1 MAVVTGLTPYDLS
14 KLLAGPCRALWANV
28 TGTAIPA
35 NLAEI
40 FAVEKTD
47 NYAPTADYTDFG
59 ALVEGAAYNRSIETS
74 GYEIENTTGTVA
86 ETVTDVVRSVS
97 LNRGEL
103 TAETLQEFEQAPEIT
118 PVAGSSTR
126 RPERQVKFGSIES
139 LGRKRIVF
147 VARRPVGVGADVIE
161 QDGTVRGAF
170 VAAVLYNAG
179 VLGDSAAINVA
190 KGQLSSAAMG
200 FKAFPEG
207 GQPQGQEVGFWTEE
221 TPGEVG
227 GS

>member
-1 MAVVTGLTPYDLS
+1 MATVTGLTPYDLS
-14 KLLAGPCRALWANV
+14 KLLAGPCRALWASV
-28 TGTAIPA
+28 TETVIPT
-35 NLAEI
+35 NLTDI
-40 FAVEKTD
+40 FAVEKVD
-47 NYAPTADYTDFG
+47 AYAPASGVADFG

-86 ETVTDVVRSVS
+86 ETVTDVVRSLQ

-103 TAETLQEFEQAPEIT
+103 TAETLQEFEQAPEIKD
-118 PVAGSSTR
+118 VVGSGTR
-126 RPERQVKFGSIES
+126 RPERHVRFGSIES
-139 LGRKRIVF
+139 LGRKRIFF

-170 VAAVLYNAG
+170 AAAVLFNAG
-179 VLGDSAAINVA
+179 VLGDSSAISIA
-190 KGQLSSAAMG
+190 KGQLSSAPMG

-207 GQPQGQEVGFWTEE
+207 GQPQGQEVGMWIEE
-221 TPGEVG
+221 TPGEIG

>member
-1 MAVVTGLTPYDLS
+1 MATVTGLTPYDLS
-14 KLLAGPCRALWANV
+14 KLLAGPCRALWADV
-28 TGTAIPA
+28 TTSLIPA
-35 NLAEI
+35 NLSEI
-40 FAVEKTD
+40 FAVEKVD
-47 NYAPTADYTDFG
+47 AYAPAADYTDFG

-103 TAETLQEFEQAPEIT
+103 TAETLQEFEQAPEIDA
-118 PVAGSSTR
+118 VAGSSTR
-126 RPERQVKFGSIES
+126 RPERHVKFGSIES

-161 QDGTVRGAF
+161 QDGHVRGAF
-170 VAAVLYNAG
+170 VAGVLYNAG
-179 VLGDSAAINVA
+179 VLGDSGAISVA
-190 KGQLSSAAMG
+190 KGQLTSAPMG

-207 GQPQGQEVGFWTEE
+207 GQPQGQEVGLWIEE
-221 TPGEVG
+221 TPGEIG